1 MIEAGHS
8 LLDDLGKR
16 QLLLGTRRLWPRQ
29 PEPVMPD
36 ASSTPITD
44 PDRCPRILIIGGGF
58 AGATAAK
65 ALERRLRSA
74 DIHLLSAENHLTY
87 HPLLAEVVGSSVLP
101 GHVVAPLRQMVRRT
115 KVHQVEVTGIDTEA
129 RRVHFRNSSETGRL
143 DYDHLVLACG
153 SRANLQMI
161 PGMAEHTLPLK
172 TVGDALYL
180 RNRIIARL
188 EDAELT
194 ENPTLRRWLK
204 TFVVIG
210 GGFSGVEVA
219 GEISDFLTASRRWY
233 RHAQHEPARV
243 VIVHGGP
250 HLLPELPERLGRF
263 TERQLSRHGGVE
275 VRLGIRSEAID
286 AQGVTLN
293 NGSRIN
299 AGTIISTIGT
309 TANRLIETLPA
320 EKERG
325 RLRVEADM
333 SVPGLLGVWA
343 IGDCAAVPNR
353 REDGA
358 PCPPTAQFALRQGL
372 QLAANIARRER
383 GEPTQSFSY
392 RPKGLLSAIGHN
404 RAVAR
409 IYGMNLS
416 GFIPWLL
423 WRGFYLLYIPT
434 LARKSRLYLEWNWA
448 MFFPP
453 DIAHLRFTRTVL
465 DSGDEVSTDQVGQG
479 GTERSPTPVAK
490 RV

>member
-1 MIEAGHS
+1 
-8 LLDDLGKR
+8 
-16 QLLLGTRRLWPRQ
+16 
-29 PEPVMPD
+29 MPD
-36 ASSTPITD
+36 ASTPAITD
-44 PDRCPRILIIGGGF
+44 PNRSPKIIIIGGGF

-65 ALERRLRSA
+65 SLERRLRSA

-87 HPLLAEVVGSSVLP
+87 NPLLPEVVGASVLP
-101 GHVVAPLRQMVRRT
+101 GHVVAPLRQMVRRA
-115 KVHQVEVTGIDTEA
+115 KVHQVQVTGIDTEA
-129 RRVHFRNSSETGRL
+129 RRVHFRNSSEGGHL

-180 RNRIIARL
+180 RNRVIARL

-219 GEISDFLTASRRWY
+219 GEISDFLAESQRWY
-233 RHAQHEPARV
+233 RQSQLETARV

-263 TERQLSRHGGVE
+263 TERKLSRHGGVE
-275 VRLGIRSEAID
+275 VRLGTRSEAID

-293 NGSRIN
+293 KGSRID
-299 AGTIISTIGT
+299 AGTVVSTIGT
-309 TANRLIETLPA
+309 TANRLIEALPA
-320 EKERG
+320 DKERG
-325 RLRVEADM
+325 RLRVEPDM
-333 SVPGLLGVWA
+333 SVPGLPGVWA
-343 IGDCAAVPNR
+343 IGDCAAVPNS

-358 PCPPTAQFALRQGL
+358 SCPPTAQFALRQGP
-372 QLAANIARRER
+372 QLAANIARHER
-383 GEPTQSFSY
+383 DEPTRAFGYQ
-392 RPKGLLSAIGHN
+392 PKGLMSAIGHN

-409 IYGMNLS
+409 VYGINLS

-434 LARKSRLYLEWNWA
+434 LARKARLYLEWNWA

-453 DIAHLRFTRTVL
+453 DIAHLRFTRTVD
-465 DSGDEVSTDQVGQG
+465 DSGDEVSQDQGAQG
-479 GTERSPTPVAK
+479 VTERSPTPVAE
-490 RV
+490 RD

>member
-1 MIEAGHS
+1 MA
-8 LLDDLGKR
+8 DD
-16 QLLLGTRRLWPRQ
+16 
-29 PEPVMPD
+29 
-36 ASSTPITD
+36 SSTAANEKD
-44 PDRCPRILIIGGGF
+44 QAPRIVIIGGGF

-74 DIHLLSAENHLTY
+74 EIHLLSAENHLTY
-87 HPLLAEVVGSSVLP
+87 NPLLPEVVGASVLP
-101 GHVVAPLRQMVRRT
+101 GHVVAPLRQMVRRA
-115 KVHQVEVTGIDTEA
+115 KVHQVQVTGIDVDA
-129 RRVHFRNSSETGRL
+129 RRVHFRNSVEDGCL

-153 SRANLQMI
+153 SRANLHVI

-180 RNRIIARL
+180 RNRVIARL

-219 GEISDFLTASRRWY
+219 GEISDFLAESQRWY
-233 RHAQHEPARV
+233 RHSQLEPARV

-263 TERQLSRHGGVE
+263 TERKLARHGGVE
-275 VRLGIRSEAID
+275 VRLETRSRAVD
-286 AQGVTLN
+286 ARGVVLDK
-293 NGSRIN
+293 GSRID
-299 AGTIISTIGT
+299 AGTIVSTIGT
-309 TANRLIETLPA
+309 TASRLIDALPA
-320 EKERG
+320 EKLRG
-325 RLRVEADM
+325 RLRVGPDM
-333 SVPGLLGVWA
+333 SAPDLPGVWA
-343 IGDCAAVPNR
+343 IGDCAAVPNS

-358 PCPPTAQFALRQGL
+358 PCPPTAQFALRQGP

-383 GEPTQSFSY
+383 GEPTRPFGY
-392 RPKGLLSAIGHN
+392 RPKGLMSAIGHN

-409 IYGMNLS
+409 VFGINLS

-434 LARKSRLYLEWNWA
+434 LARKARLYLEWNWA

-453 DIAHLRFTRTVL
+453 DIAHLRFTRT
-465 DSGDEVSTDQVGQG
+465 GDEGDADLNDEKHTSNNG
-479 GTERSPTPVAK
+479 ESK
-490 RV
+490 